1 MIRKKEAYLV
11 NKKQADLDL
20 GRVPSTPFIRT
31 TQILKKYWERSAEN
45 NVLAKLYPR
54 KEFKL
59 DTHSMNTIRFS
70 QEGTRAHAYIDR
82 LVRLKRETREVPVRF
97 DIWIDLEISPK
108 LKSDMQVKEPFVSL
122 GSEVILTERDYHIPM
137 GYLLEEERGIKES
150 MVPIYKVLL
159 KVRKENNLV
168 GEITV
173 RRENSQQIVTGQLA
187 DGSEVE
193 LIYSTSGVLRVKKVN
208 GEVVDSY
215 KKFGE
220 VSRPKVVRTG
230 SSKKK

>member
-1 MIRKKEAYLV
+1 MV

-31 TQILKKYWERSAEN
+31 TQILKKYWERSTEK

-59 DTHSMNTIRFS
+59 DTHSMNTICFS
-70 QEGTRAHAYIDR
+70 QEGTIAHAYIDR
-82 LVRLKRETREVPVRF
+82 LVRLKREDREIPVRF
-97 DIWIDLEISPK
+97 DIWIDLDISSK

-122 GSEVILTERDYHIPM
+122 GSVVILTERDYHIPM

-150 MVPIYKVLL
+150 MVPIYKALQ
-159 KVRKENNLV
+159 KVRKENALV
-168 GEITV
+168 GEINV

-187 DGSEVE
+187 DSSEVE
-193 LIYSTSGVLRVKKVN
+193 LVYSTSGVLREKKLN
-208 GEVVDSY
+208 GEVV
-215 KKFGE
+215 
-220 VSRPKVVRTG
+220 RPKVIRTG

>member
-1 MIRKKEAYLV
+1 MIRKKGPYLV

-31 TQILKKYWERSAEN
+31 TQILKKYWERSAEK

-70 QEGTRAHAYIDR
+70 QEGTRAYAYIDR
-82 LVRLKRETREVPVRF
+82 LVRLKRENREVPVRF
-97 DIWIDLEISPK
+97 EVWVDLEISPK
-108 LKSDMQVKEPFVSL
+108 LKPYVQVKEPFVNL
-122 GSEVILTERDYHIPM
+122 GSEVILKERDYRIPM

-150 MVPIYKVLL
+150 LMPIYKAILR
-159 KVRKENNLV
+159 VRKENDLV
-168 GEITV
+168 EVVSV
-173 RRENSQQIVTGQLA
+173 RRENSQQIVTGSLA
-187 DGSEVE
+187 DGSDVE
-193 LIYSTSGVLRVKKVN
+193 LLYSTSGVLREKKVN
-208 GEVVDSY
+208 GKVVDSY

-220 VSRPKVVRTG
+220 VNRPKVIRTG